1 MNKLVTL
8 IGVVVAVGAAAIFSN
23 AEEEERK
30 SEIATFESVQQN
42 KDYRVSLLGVTK
54 GIAFVDSQELI
65 GDGGRPPGKN
75 AVPWM
80 RVATVI
86 EELTDNDETWGFIA
100 ETADGV
106 SGHIVFS
113 PVRIGAA
120 DALCFGLGPMAVDP
134 AHQRTGI
141 GSALVPEGLS
151 RCRELGAVGVLV
163 LGHRGYYPRF
173 GFRPASE
180 FGICS
185 DYDVPDEVFM
195 ALELVDGGLAGIEGV
210 AHYHPAFAAV

>member
-1 MNKLVTL
+1 MALSTRAETPRDFERIRQINE
-8 IGVVVAVGAAAIFSN
+8 AA
-23 AEEEERK
+23 
-30 SEIATFESVQQN
+30 FESSAEAN
-42 KDYRVSLLGVTK
+42 L
-54 GIAFVDSQELI
+54 
-65 GDGGRPPGKN
+65 
-75 AVPWM
+75 
-80 RVATVI
+80 I
-86 EELTDNDETWGFIA
+86 EELRRSAEPLISLVA

-141 GSALVPEGLS
+141 GSALAPEGLS